1 MRDAENS
8 EVRQQPRP
16 VALVHKNKPE
26 VFWHWAVGSEQQA
39 ACGLT
44 GSDWAEMVRLEDLKA
59 EDCREKRLCPTCS
72 SLLGPVL
79 RYVEENLARARDGQ
93 RNNYV
98 RWVRVLEYIGPEDWL
113 RTTLGKGGVPA
124 NGEHIVDAREGRAI
138 IKSAMIGTFPE
149 KI

>member
-1 MRDAENS
+1 
-8 EVRQQPRP
+8 
-16 VALVHKNKPE
+16 LVHKNKLGF
-26 VFWHWAVGSEQQA
+26 FWHWAVGSRQLV

-79 RYVEENLARARDGQ
+79 RYVEENLARARDGR
-93 RNNYV
+93 RNDCV
-98 RWVRVLEYIGPEDWL
+98 RWIRVLEYIGPREWVQS
-113 RTTLGKGGVPA
+113 TLEKGAVPP
-124 NGEHIVDAREGRAI
+124 NGEHAFDSRGRRHI

-149 KI
+149 KL